1 MGVPFLLVYYV
12 CVIHRNSQSKELKI
26 KLEYLRNEY
35 DIDENEY
42 YVYDAIRQVVCV
54 WMEMIY
60 RARSAW
66 EERFETRTII
76 PSSCSRING
85 TTALTIVGSCRCG

>member
-1 MGVPFLLVYYV
+1 M
-12 CVIHRNSQSKELKI
+12 

-54 WMEMIY
+54 
-60 RARSAW
+60 
-66 EERFETRTII
+66 
-76 PSSCSRING
+76 
-85 TTALTIVGSCRCG
+85 